1 MPWPEDIFATHSA
14 ALSTM
19 SSAIFWILALALD
32 LMWTFTRD
40 NAPAI
45 NSDNSSMR
53 ISSSVGLGLP
63 LLLTAIL
70 SSLHAFL
77 PQYRGLPSDQYRGL
91 PSEAPW
97 YDVLNPRMGQL
108 GRCFISSGE
117 PLGRVLLLFH
127 LPIFCI
133 VLVNTFFFFIIVRR
147 IFYTKRN
154 SIIRNQNQATNE
166 LQEQMVRN
174 NWTGKLTCFTSSF
187 SVLIVYQVLR
197 FASPPLSCYFLL
209 WLTLFFRNKL
219 FA

>member
-63 LLLTAIL
+63 LLLTAIIA
-70 SSLHAFL
+70 SFHAFL
-77 PQYRGLPSDQYRGL
+77 PRYGGL

-97 YDVLNPRMGQL
+97 YEVLNPRIGQR
-108 GRCFISSGE
+108 GRCFISAGE
-117 PLGRVLLLFH
+117 PFTRVLLLFH

-154 SIIRNQNQATNE
+154 SIIRNQNQAANE

-209 WLTLFFRNKL
+209 WLTLFFRNKF

>member
-1 MPWPEDIFATHSA
+1 MPWPEDIFTTHSA
-14 ALSTM
+14 ALSIM
-19 SSAIFWILALALD
+19 SSAIFWIIALALD

-53 ISSSVGLGLP
+53 ISSFVGLGLP

-77 PQYRGLPSDQYRGL
+77 PRYRGL

-154 SIIRNQNQATNE
+154 SIIRNQNQAANE

-174 NWTGKLTCFTSSF
+174 NCTGKLT
-187 SVLIVYQVLR
+187 
-197 FASPPLSCYFLL
+197 LL
-209 WLTLFFRNKL
+209 LLQFCLCIKF
-219 FA
+219 

>member
-53 ISSSVGLGLP
+53 ISSFVGLGLP

-70 SSLHAFL
+70 ASFHAFL
-77 PQYRGLPSDQYRGL
+77 PRYRGKLA
-91 PSEAPW
+91 EAPW
-97 YDVLNPRMGQL
+97 YDVLNPRIGQQ

-117 PLGRVLLLFH
+117 PLARVLILFH

-133 VLVNTFFFFIIVRR
+133 VLVNTLFFFIIVRR

-154 SIIRNQNQATNE
+154 SIIRNQNQAANE

-174 NWTGKLTCFTSSF
+174 DRSFKVNLRSGKLKKY
-187 SVLIVYQVLR
+187 SVTFYLG
-197 FASPPLSCYFLL
+197 
-209 WLTLFFRNKL
+209 
-219 FA
+219 

>member
-53 ISSSVGLGLP
+53 ISSFVGLGLP
-63 LLLTAIL
+63 LLLTAIIA
-70 SSLHAFL
+70 SFHAFL
-77 PQYRGLPSDQYRGL
+77 PRYSGK

-97 YDVLNPRMGQL
+97 YDVLNPRIGQR
-108 GRCFISSGE
+108 GRCFISSGK
-117 PLGRVLLLFH
+117 PFTRVLLLLH

-133 VLVNTFFFFIIVRR
+133 VLLNTFFFFIIVRR

-174 NWTGKLTCFTSSF
+174 NWTLKVKLRSGKIIGMKTLQQNMISILVIIMLTPISPSLCFTPQ
-187 SVLIVYQVLR
+187 Y
-197 FASPPLSCYFLL
+197 
-209 WLTLFFRNKL
+209 
-219 FA
+219 